1 MPPGSRRPGKESRSR
16 RIYAHVAVH
25 GQPPAG
31 LCIGWLAGASR
42 ASERASPWMVLVAH
56 WHWRAHVLVLA
67 LGRWGCW
74 SSAFAGALPIAED
87 FSACLLVLVQFPG
100 LTTSSA
106 TVGLMAWTLERGR
119 VPKNCHNN
127 VGLPCHAESA
137 RLCHCTSVAAK
148 ANVPLG
154 SRVATFM
161 RAMVDSSRP

>member
-1 MPPGSRRPGKESRSR
+1 MRSCGGAWATACRP
-16 RIYAHVAVH
+16 VH
-25 GQPPAG
+25 W
-31 LCIGWLAGASR
+31 LVGWLAR
-42 ASERASPWMVLVAH
+42 RERASPWMVLVAH

-106 TVGLMAWTLERGR
+106 TVGLMAWTLEQGR
-119 VPKNCHNN
+119 VPKNCHSN
-127 VGLPCHAESA
+127 VGLPCHAERA

-154 SRVATFM
+154 SRVATSM

>member
-1 MPPGSRRPGKESRSR
+1 MRSCGGAWATACRP
-16 RIYAHVAVH
+16 VH
-25 GQPPAG
+25 WLA
-31 LCIGWLAGASR
+31 GWLAR
-42 ASERASPWMVLVAH
+42 RERASPWMVLVAH

-106 TVGLMAWTLERGR
+106 TVGLMAWTLEQGR
-119 VPKNCHNN
+119 VPKNCHSN

-154 SRVATFM
+154 SRVATSM